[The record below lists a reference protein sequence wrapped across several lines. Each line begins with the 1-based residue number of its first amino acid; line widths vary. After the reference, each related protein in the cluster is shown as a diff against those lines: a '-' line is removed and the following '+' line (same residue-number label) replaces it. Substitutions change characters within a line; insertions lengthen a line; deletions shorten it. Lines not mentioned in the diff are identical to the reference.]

1 MNKRLIISLML
12 VFALQIFSTVS
23 FAQRRAAKAE
33 EKGYRFT
40 PVIELPATPVKNQA
54 STGTC
59 WCFATVSFI
68 ESELLRMGKGEHDLS
83 EMFIVRHNYVNRLR
97 DNYLRRGK
105 GNLSQGSLSH
115 NAMHV
120 ISEQGIVPEEAYTGI
135 NYDSKTHNH
144 RELSRFIN
152 AIGQI
157 PVDLKRESPEY
168 WKLVNSLLD
177 IYLGPLPESFTYQEQ
192 TFTPVSFAES
202 LEINPDD
209 YVEITSFNHFPFYTT
224 FPLEVPDN
232 WAHAHFYNV
241 PIDELIEI
249 MDYSLHNGY
258 TVNWDGD
265 VSEKG
270 FSHANGVAINPD
282 VEAPI
287 DTYSTTDRARFE
299 AMTTTEKLEE
309 VYKFEGP
316 FPEINVTQEKRQ
328 EGYEAFVTTDD
339 HLMHVTGITQDQN
352 GTKYYITK
360 NSWGTERNKFGG
372 YLNMSE
378 SYVRAKTIFIM
389 VHKDAVPVHIREK
402 LGF

>member
-1 MNKRLIISLML
+1 M
-12 VFALQIFSTVS
+12 VFFLSQNIL
-23 FAQRRAAKAE
+23 AQDATDSVQKP
-33 EKGYRFT
+33 GYQFI
-40 PVIELPATPVKNQA
+40 PVVELKVTPVKNQA

-105 GNLSQGSLSH
+105 GNLSQGSLAH
-115 NAMHV
+115 NAFNV
-120 ISEQGIVPEEAYTGI
+120 IREHGLVPDGVYSGI
-135 NYDSKTHNH
+135 NYDSERHNH
-144 RELSRFIN
+144 RELNRFIQ

-157 PVDLKRESPEY
+157 PVDIRKESPEY
-168 WKLVNSLLD
+168 KELVNSLLD
-177 IYLGPLPESFTYQEQ
+177 IYLGPLPETFTYKGENY
-192 TFTPVSFAES
+192 TAPSFFES
-202 LEINPDD
+202 LDFNPDD

-232 WAHAHFYNV
+232 WAHGQFYNV
-241 PIDELIEI
+241 PLDELIEI
-249 MDYSLHNGY
+249 MDYSLQEGY

-270 FSHANGVAINPD
+270 FSHKNGVAINPD
-282 VEAPI
+282 VEAPV

-299 AMTTTEKLEE
+299 KMTTEEKLEE
-309 VYKFEGP
+309 VYKFEEP
-316 FPEINVTQEKRQ
+316 YPEIVVDQEIRQ
-328 EGYEAFVTTDD
+328 QGYEGFTTTDD
-339 HLMHVTGITQDQN
+339 HLMHVTGITRDQN

-360 NSWGTERNKFGG
+360 NSWGTERNTFGG

-378 SYVRAKTIFIM
+378 SFVRAKTIYIM
-389 VHKDAVPVHIREK
+389 VHKDAIPRHIKRK
-402 LGF
+402 LGL

>member
-1 MNKRLIISLML
+1 MMFTGMVFFLSHNALAQEATDTVQKPGYQFTNEIS
-12 VFALQIFSTVS
+12 
-23 FAQRRAAKAE
+23 
-33 EKGYRFT
+33 
-40 PVIELPATPVKNQA
+40 LPATPVKNQA

-105 GNLSQGSLSH
+105 GNLSQGSLAH
-115 NAMHV
+115 NAFNV
-120 ISEQGIVPEEAYTGI
+120 IREHGLLPDEVYSGI
-135 NYDSKTHNH
+135 NYDSDRHNH
-144 RELSRFIN
+144 RELNRFVQ

-157 PVDLKRESPEY
+157 PVDIRKESPEY
-168 WKLVNSLLD
+168 KELVNSLLD
-177 IYLGPLPESFTYQEQ
+177 IYLGPLPETFTYQSETYTAQ
-192 TFTPVSFAES
+192 SFFES
-202 LEINPDD
+202 LDFNPDD

-232 WAHAHFYNV
+232 WAHAQFYNV
-241 PIDELIEI
+241 PLDELIEI
-249 MDYSLHNGY
+249 MDYSLQEGY

-270 FSHANGVAINPD
+270 FSHKNGVAINPD
-282 VEAPI
+282 VEAPV

-299 AMTTTEKLEE
+299 KMTTEEKLEE
-309 VYKFEGP
+309 VYKFEEP
-316 FPEINVTQEKRQ
+316 YPEIVVDQEIRQ
-328 EGYEAFVTTDD
+328 QGYEDFTTTDD
-339 HLMHVTGITQDQN
+339 HLMHLTGITRDQN

-360 NSWGTERNKFGG
+360 NSWGTERNIFGG

-378 SYVRAKTIFIM
+378 SFVRAKTIYIM
-389 VHKDAVPVHIREK
+389 VHKDAIPRHIKSK
-402 LGF
+402 LGL